1 MRLGKLM
8 WLSHR
13 RSRLAA
19 IGAIALAVSAC
30 TGGSGSDSTASS
42 TPIVA
47 TPSVATPVAT
57 TPGRSVEASPAL
69 ETANTLMW
77 RSLPALRQRDHTLL
91 DAMAASGDQSF
102 VPVLIEISYLSQ
114 IRDVQTLAGTGNALR
129 HLTGEKYADDAWREW
144 INWLGRHSEI
154 TPPSEFA
161 AWKSGLLSAIDPAMG
176 AFLYQN
182 VESRI
187 RIEEI
192 VWGGVRKDGIP
203 DLRYP
208 PNIPA
213 AEATYLEGSDRVFG
227 VSINGEHRAYPL
239 RILNAH
245 EMANDL
251 LGGEPI
257 ALAY

>member
-1 MRLGKLM
+1 MRPHR
-8 WLSHR
+8 SHVV
-13 RSRLAA
+13 AA

-30 TGGSGSDSTASS
+30 GGGGPSAGS
-42 TPIVA
+42 TPGATVA
-47 TPSVATPVAT
+47 ERNAEASQGVETAPELE
-57 TPGRSVEASPAL
+57 VEASPTV
-69 ETANTLMW
+69 ETANALMW
-77 RSLPALRQRDHTLL
+77 RSLPALRRRDHTVL

-114 IRDVQTLAGTGNALR
+114 IRDVQTLVGAGNALR
-129 HLTGEKYADDAWREW
+129 HLTGEEYGDDAWREW

-176 AFLYQN
+176 AFLYQD
-182 VESRI
+182 VPSRI

-208 PNIPA
+208 PNIRA

>member
-1 MRLGKLM
+1 MNIRQMIAPDLKGGFLQSLCALSEVEMSFEDAVVVFQRRLKSGIHTFVAGLP
-8 WLSHR
+8 LSLLDR
-13 RSRLAA
+13 NLVCGNSLVG
-19 IGAIALAVSAC
+19 IGQIDELKDIADPD
-30 TGGSGSDSTASS
+30 GGS
-42 TPIVA
+42 
-47 TPSVATPVAT
+47 
-57 TPGRSVEASPAL
+57 L
-69 ETANTLMW
+69 FTLD
-77 RSLPALRQRDHTLL
+77 L
-91 DAMAASGDQSF
+91 
-102 VPVLIEISYLSQ
+102 
-114 IRDVQTLAGTGNALR
+114 QTLVGAGNALR
-129 HLTGEKYADDAWREW
+129 HLTGERYGDDAWREW

-176 AFLYQN
+176 AFLYQD
-182 VESRI
+182 VPSRI

-213 AEATYLEGSDRVFG
+213 AEAAYLEGSDRVFG
-227 VSINGEHRAYPL
+227 VAINGEHRAYPL